1 MNFNEM
7 AKSLE
12 MEEEEFKE
20 IIRLF
25 LDTTYGDFTRLQS
38 AIDEGDYEKVA
49 KAAHSI
55 KGASANLGFSK
66 IYELAKDIETMAHE
80 RNSKRAIE
88 LALVI
93 KDNLKTIYEELYQI

>member
-7 AKSLE
+7 AKRLE

-25 LDTTYGDFTRLQS
+25 LDTTHGDLTKLQS
-38 AIDEGDYEKVA
+38 AIEEMDYEKVA
-49 KAAHSI
+49 KTAHSI

-66 IYELAKDIETMAHE
+66 IYELAKDIEMVARE
-80 RNSKRAIE
+80 RNLKRAME
-88 LALVI
+88 FSFLI
-93 KDNLKTIYEELYQI
+93 KDNLKAINDELY